1 MNKRKPTSRQT
12 FINRQMSVNK
22 SAQITAVTGMGAM
35 CSLGMDLKTSIE
47 NMFSAPV
54 APAPPTAFSTD
65 HPEPY
70 PVFSLPEELP
80 QNLVRQDRD
89 LSLTAR
95 MAVVVAGQAL
105 ADAGL
110 TPDMLKEKT
119 VGVCMGTTVG
129 ASLNDDPFYISYR
142 KGENPEMDPIRR
154 FLFSN
159 PARAVAREFSLKGPV
174 QTVVNACASGADAV
188 GIGAQWIKAGICDMV
203 IAGGTDELCK
213 VTYNG
218 FISLMITDPALC
230 KPFDVDRR
238 GLNLGE
244 GAAALILE
252 PATDATEKISS
263 ERQKS
268 YVNITGYGT
277 ACDAYHL
284 TAPRP
289 DARGLMSA
297 LDNALLENG
306 TDIARIGFINAH
318 GTGTRDNDRME
329 MTLFKE
335 KLPGIPFLSTKGYT
349 GHTLGAAGALEAVFT
364 IACLNRG
371 EIPGSRGFSK
381 PDPDFGISPVTLPRK
396 IDKSIAISQ
405 SAAFGGNNT
414 VLIFSR
420 E

>member
-1 MNKRKPTSRQT
+1 MNKRTQT
-12 FINRQMSVNK
+12 
-22 SAQITAVTGMGAM
+22 AAVTGMGAM
-35 CSLGMDLKTSIE
+35 CSLGMNLKTSIE
-47 NMFSAPV
+47 SLFSTPP

-70 PVFSLPEELP
+70 PVFGLPGGLP
-80 QNLVRQDRD
+80 PDVVRQGRD

-95 MAVVVAGQAL
+95 MAVAVAREAL
-105 ADAGL
+105 EDAGL
-110 TPDMLKEKT
+110 TPDMLKGKT

-129 ASLNDDPFYISYR
+129 ASLNNDPFYISYK
-142 KGENPEMDPIRR
+142 KGEAPEMDPIRR

-159 PARAVAREFSLKGPV
+159 PARAVAREFKVNGPV

-188 GIGAQWIKAGICDMV
+188 GIGAEWIKTGRCDIV

-218 FISLMITDPALC
+218 FTSLMITDPDPC
-230 KPFDVDRR
+230 KPFDANRH

-252 PATDATEKISS
+252 PAMNTIAETYLTKKKPHARI
-263 ERQKS
+263 
-268 YVNITGYGT
+268 IGYGT
-277 ACDAYHL
+277 ACDAYHF

-289 DARGLMSA
+289 DARGLIAA
-297 LDNALLENG
+297 LDNALAENS
-306 TDIARIGFINAH
+306 TDIARIGFVNAH

-329 MTLFKE
+329 MTVFKE

-364 IACLNRG
+364 IASLNRG
-371 EIPGSRGFSK
+371 AIPGSKGFSE
-381 PDPDFGISPVTLPRK
+381 PDPDFGISPVTAPRQ
-396 IDKSIAISQ
+396 IDEPVAISQ
-405 SAAFGGNNT
+405 SVAFGGNNT

-420 E
+420 N